1 MGILVD
7 KITNEE
13 RKENILKLRI
23 IFDALGVYYE
33 KVSDYEIRVICPSDS
48 LPFEKYYNLADNNDK
63 GQNDFLEDKD
73 LNVITDDGMIYILAD
88 EYGELSWV
96 MYSPR

>member
-1 MGILVD
+1 MELMMNKV
-7 KITNEE
+7 TNEE
-13 RKENILKLRI
+13 RKENILKLSI

-48 LPFEKYYNLADNNDK
+48 LPFEKYYSLYDNNDK
-63 GQNDFLEDKD
+63 GQEDFLEDKD
-73 LNVITDDGMIYILAD
+73 LGVITDDGMIYILAD